1 MYLRLRGREEKRGLL
16 LGMMAVVVV
25 VLSCA
30 GVGGGHRK
38 NVLRKDTERGKSE
51 TERSC

>member
-1 MYLRLRGREEKRGLL
+1 MYLRLGEGGEKRGLP

-30 GVGGGHRK
+30 GFGGGHRK
-38 NVLRKDTERGKSE
+38 NVLRKDTERRKSE